1 METTKM
7 NNEIQKKIITIQD
20 ISCTGRCSATVALPV
35 LSALGIET
43 ALVPTGI
50 LSTHTGGF
58 GTPYI
63 VDFTQHLEGIL
74 NHWKREGVTASAVYA
89 GYLGSASQMELVTR
103 YGKELGNLPLYVDP
117 VMGDNGKLYAGFDG
131 AYLKKMRKFL
141 SGAYM
146 IFPNLTEACGLLEI
160 PYTSHPT
167 ENELERMM
175 DGLKKL
181 GPEEVLLTG
190 IESEDGKKIG
200 NCYGDGGTVS
210 MYWNPKTEGH
220 FHGTGDLFASAV
232 TGCLVRGQ
240 SIEEAV
246 NLAAHFVCASI
257 EKTMET
263 EFEERDGVR
272 FELCLPLLIS

>member
-58 GTPYI
+58 DTPYI

-74 NHWKREGVTASAVYA
+74 DHWKREGVTASAVYA

-103 YGKELGNLPLYVDP
+103 YGKELGNLPLYIDP

-131 AYLKKMRKFL
+131 DYLKKMRNFL

-167 ENELERMM
+167 ESELERIM

-181 GPEEVLLTG
+181 GPEKVLLTG

-232 TGCLVRGQ
+232 IGCLVRGQ
-240 SIEEAV
+240 RIEKAV
-246 NLAAHFVCASI
+246 NLAARFVCASI